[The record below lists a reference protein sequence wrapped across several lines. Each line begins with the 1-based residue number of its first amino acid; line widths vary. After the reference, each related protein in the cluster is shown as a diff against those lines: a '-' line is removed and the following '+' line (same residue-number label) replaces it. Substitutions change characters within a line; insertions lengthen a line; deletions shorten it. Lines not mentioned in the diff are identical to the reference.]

1 MTKGKFELPSAPLLT
16 TFISFLEIYQSAMD
30 LYGLIHARF
39 ILSPRGLAMM
49 REKFLLGVFGT
60 YQRILCDR
68 QVVLPIGLS
77 EELSTSRVKIYC
89 PRCQEVYVP
98 RQKHLDI
105 DGAYFGI
112 SFANILF
119 KTYPDL
125 YPKDGPLTYQPLIFG
140 FKIFGQKGS
149 AYEEKFDNSGK
160 PMNKSA
166 KEVLQDLKTAP
177 TSSVPLY

>member
-1 MTKGKFELPSAPLLT
+1 VF
-16 TFISFLEIYQSAMD
+16 SFLEVYQAAMD

-49 REKFLLGVFGT
+49 REKFLLGAFGMC
-60 YQRILCDR
+60 QRILCDR

-77 EELSTSRVKIYC
+77 EELSTSRVKIFC

-140 FKIFGQKGS
+140 FKIFGQRGS
-149 AYEEKFDNSGK
+149 AHEEQFDNSGHRT
-160 PMNKSA
+160 NKSA
-166 KEVLQDLKTAP
+166 AEVLTEIK
-177 TSSVPLY
+177 

>member
-1 MTKGKFELPSAPLLT
+1 
-16 TFISFLEIYQSAMD
+16 MD

-60 YQRILCDR
+60 CQRILCDR

-105 DGAYFGI
+105 DGAYFGL

-140 FKIFGQKGS
+140 FRIFGKKGS
-149 AYEEKFDNSGK
+149 AYEEKFDNAGV
-160 PMNKSA
+160 PINKSA
-166 KEVLQDLKTAP
+166 KEVLDEFKDLQRKGLP
-177 TSSVPLY
+177 TTPLSILNE

>member
-1 MTKGKFELPSAPLLT
+1 M
-16 TFISFLEIYQSAMD
+16 
-30 LYGLIHARF
+30 
-39 ILSPRGLAMM
+39 
-49 REKFLLGVFGT
+49 
-60 YQRILCDR
+60 
-68 QVVLPIGLS
+68 
-77 EELSTSRVKIYC
+77 
-89 PRCQEVYVP
+89 YVP

-160 PMNKSA
+160 AVNKSA
-166 KEVLQDLKTAP
+166 KEVLQELKIQ
-177 TSSVPLY
+177 TSSGKTVPLFQQHFGLTPQPEQSNVTMGSSVSGGAASQYQPQNWNHEKFSQKSYVTFFLII